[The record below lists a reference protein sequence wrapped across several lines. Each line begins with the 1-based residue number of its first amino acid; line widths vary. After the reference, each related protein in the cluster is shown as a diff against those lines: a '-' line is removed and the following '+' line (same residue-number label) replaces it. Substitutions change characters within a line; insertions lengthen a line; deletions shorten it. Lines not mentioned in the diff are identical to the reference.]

1 MLRNSILALLLSL
14 HLSLAAAQENTAAIA
29 AIQSA
34 LRSHQYE
41 QALAIAKST
50 LQKTPSDYRVWTLK
64 GIALSVKGDNPA
76 ALAAFQRALALSPRY
91 PAALKAEAQLLF
103 QTEDGR
109 ATPLLEKITK
119 LDPGDQTAQEMLA
132 LIQAKADDCEGASK
146 HFALSKNS
154 IQSHA
159 VSLERYGDCL
169 TRLKHFDQ
177 AIPVFEQLVAITP
190 DRSYARYDLALVQ
203 MLAGQKQAPVETLA
217 PLIAAQTSDPDV
229 LSLASEAD
237 EAVGDTPNAVSLLRQ
252 AIVIEPANAD
262 FYARFASLC
271 INHDSDQVGID
282 MLNAGLQRI
291 SDDPS
296 LYVARG
302 LLYSELAQYDK
313 AEADFQTAER
323 LNPAMGL
330 SGLAL
335 GLAEV
340 QSGHPDHALATIRSQ
355 LRKHPDDPSLHLLL
369 AKVLMD
375 QGPAVDSP
383 ELKEA
388 LSEAL
393 TAVQLKPDLVA
404 GRDLLA
410 GIYIKLGQPRL
421 AIEQCRLALK
431 TDPENQSAYYHLI
444 MASRTEG
451 NKAEIQELVKRL
463 SDLQQEARKQENSR
477 KRYKLIEQQAPP
489 ATP

>member
-1 MLRNSILALLLSL
+1 
-14 HLSLAAAQENTAAIA
+14 
-29 AIQSA
+29 
-34 LRSHQYE
+34 
-41 QALAIAKST
+41 
-50 LQKTPSDYRVWTLK
+50 
-64 GIALSVKGDNPA
+64 
-76 ALAAFQRALALSPRY
+76 
-91 PAALKAEAQLLF
+91 
-103 QTEDGR
+103 
-109 ATPLLEKITK
+109 
-119 LDPGDQTAQEMLA
+119 
-132 LIQAKADDCEGASK
+132 
-146 HFALSKNS
+146 
-154 IQSHA
+154 
-159 VSLERYGDCL
+159 
-169 TRLKHFDQ
+169 
-177 AIPVFEQLVAITP
+177 
-190 DRSYARYDLALVQ
+190 LVQ
-203 MLAGQKQAPVETLA
+203 MLAGQKQAAVETLT

-291 SDDPS
+291 ADDPS

-355 LRKHPDDPSLHLLL
+355 LRRHPDDPSLHLLL

-393 TAVQLKPDLVA
+393 KALQLKPDLVA

-410 GIYIKLGQPRL
+410 GIYIKSGQPRL
-421 AIEQCRLALK
+421 AIEQCRLAIK

-477 KRYKLIEQQAPP
+477 KRYKLIEQQEPP